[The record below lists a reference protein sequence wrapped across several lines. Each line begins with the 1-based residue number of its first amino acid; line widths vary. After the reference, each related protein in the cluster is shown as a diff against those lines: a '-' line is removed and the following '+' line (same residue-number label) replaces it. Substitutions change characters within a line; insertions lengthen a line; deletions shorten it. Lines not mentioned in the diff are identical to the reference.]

1 MSHAPP
7 RQGPLNHYI
16 EGRTTEL
23 KIYVW
28 DYAVVQPDNLHT
40 TNVCQDNMSSI
51 GPKDPIG
58 FEFDKLIFSSDI
70 CKITTAES
78 STDTTGTCTTS
89 TDFKIHT
96 ALLASLSPELK
107 KYLEN
112 EMKEGLL
119 GTVVLKEVDEDTIL
133 RFLQWAHRGTYSVPV

>member
-1 MSHAPP
+1 M
-7 RQGPLNHYI
+7 
-16 EGRTTEL
+16 
-23 KIYVW
+23 
-28 DYAVVQPDNLHT
+28 QPDNLHT

-51 GPKDPIG
+51 LKDPKG
-58 FEFDKLIFSSDI
+58 FEFDKLIFSSDL

-78 STDTTGTCTTS
+78 SADSTGTCTCTTS

-112 EMKEGLL
+112 EMKEGLF

-133 RFLQWAHRGTYSVPV
+133 RFLQWAYRGTYSVPV